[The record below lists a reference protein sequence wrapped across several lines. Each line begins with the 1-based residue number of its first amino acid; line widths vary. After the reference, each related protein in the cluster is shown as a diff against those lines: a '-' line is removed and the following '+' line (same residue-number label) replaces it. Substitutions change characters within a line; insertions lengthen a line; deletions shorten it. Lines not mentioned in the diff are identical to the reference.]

1 MSDLTRRETLGAL
14 AVAGVALAATRGECE
29 PVIAPVIAPAPA
41 YAGAHTVKPLPFD
54 PAALPGL
61 SERLLRSHH
70 ENNYGG
76 ALKRLNAIEQQLGAQ
91 AADAP
96 PFAWG
101 SLKREEA
108 IARNSVVLHELYFA
122 NLGGS
127 GAASG
132 SVESAIAAEYG
143 SLAAWESDFRRT
155 ALALGGG
162 AGWVVLGYDA
172 ASERVHDWWG
182 WDHLH
187 QAAATTPLLVLDMY
201 EHSYALD
208 YGANAKGYVDAFL
221 ANAQWGEVNR
231 RLAQTAK

>member
-1 MSDLTRRETLGAL
+1 MSDFTRREALGAL
-14 AVAGVALAATRGECE
+14 TLAGAALAASR
-29 PVIAPVIAPAPA
+29 VQADPAMTQARA
-41 YAGAHTVKPLPFD
+41 YAGAHAAKPLPFD
-54 PAALPGL
+54 PAKLPGL

-127 GAASG
+127 GAAG
-132 SVESAIAAEYG
+132 GIAEAMIAAEYG

-172 ASERVHDWWG
+172 ASGRVHDWWS

-187 QAAATTPLLVLDMY
+187 QAAATTPLLVLDLY

-208 YGANAKGYVDAFL
+208 YGANAKGYVDAFF
-221 ANAQWGEVNR
+221 ANVRWDEVNR
-231 RLAQTAK
+231 RLGAVLP

>member
-1 MSDLTRRETLGAL
+1 MSDLTRREALGAL
-14 AVAGVALAATRGECE
+14 ALTGLALAATRADAEAV
-29 PVIAPVIAPAPA
+29 PAPPPA
-41 YAGAHTVKPLPFD
+41 YAGAHVLKPLPFD
-54 PAALPGL
+54 PAKLPGL

-70 ENNYGG
+70 ENNYAG

-91 AADAP
+91 PVDAP

-108 IARNSVVLHELYFA
+108 IARNSVFQHELYFA

-127 GAASG
+127 GTAIG
-132 SVESAIAAEYG
+132 GVEAAIAAEYG

-162 AGWVVLGYDA
+162 SGWVVLGYDR
-172 ASERVHDWWG
+172 ASQRVHNWWS

-187 QAAATTPLLVLDMY
+187 QAAATAPLLVLDMY
-201 EHSYALD
+201 EHAYALD
-208 YGANAKGYVDAFL
+208 YGANAKSYVDAFF
-221 ANAQWGEVNR
+221 ANAHWGEANK
-231 RLAQTAK
+231 RLTRAAAGE

>member
-1 MSDLTRRETLGAL
+1 MSDLTRREALGAL
-14 AVAGVALAATRGECE
+14 AVAGAALAATRGVAE
-29 PVIAPVIAPAPA
+29 PAMTPAPA
-41 YAGAHTVKPLPFD
+41 YAGAHALKPLPFD
-54 PAALPGL
+54 PAKLAGL
-61 SERLLRSHH
+61 SERLLRSHY

-132 SVESAIAAEYG
+132 PVESAIAAEYG

-155 ALALGGG
+155 ALALSGG
-162 AGWVVLGYDA
+162 AGWVALGYDA
-172 ASERVHDWWG
+172 ASERVHNWWA

-208 YGANAKGYVDAFL
+208 YGANAKSYVDAFF
-221 ANAQWGEVNR
+221 ANVHWGEVNR
-231 RLAQTAK
+231 RLAWMRPAQG

>member
-1 MSDLTRRETLGAL
+1 MSDLTRREALGAL
-14 AVAGVALAATRGECE
+14 AVASAALATARAEA
-29 PVIAPVIAPAPA
+29 APVISPAPA
-41 YAGAHTVKPLPFD
+41 YAGAHALKPLPFD
-54 PAALPGL
+54 PAMLPGL

-76 ALKRLNAIEQQLGAQ
+76 ALKRLNAIEQQLGAL
-91 AADAP
+91 AAEAP

-108 IARNSVVLHELYFA
+108 LARNSVVLHELYFA

-127 GAASG
+127 GAARG
-132 SVESAIAAEYG
+132 AVEAAIAAEYG

-162 AGWVVLGYDA
+162 AGWVVLAYHA
-172 ASERVHDWWG
+172 ASERVHNWWS

-201 EHSYALD
+201 EHAYALD
-208 YGANAKGYVDAFL
+208 YGANAKSYVDAFFG
-221 ANAQWGEVNR
+221 NADWAEVNR
-231 RLAQTAK
+231 RLAAMRPAQG

>member
-1 MSDLTRRETLGAL
+1 MSELTRREALGVVA
-14 AVAGVALAATRGECE
+14 AAGVVLAATRSESE
-29 PVIAPVIAPAPA
+29 VVTPAAPA
-41 YAGAHTVKPLPFD
+41 YAGTHALKPLPFD
-54 PAALPGL
+54 ATKLSGL

-70 ENNYGG
+70 ENNYAG
-76 ALKRLNAIEQQLGAQ
+76 ALKRLNAIEQQLGALP
-91 AADAP
+91 ADAP

-122 NLGGS
+122 NLGASGTAS
-127 GAASG
+127 GAIEA
-132 SVESAIAAEYG
+132 AIAAEYG

-162 AGWVVLGYDA
+162 AGWVVLGFDA
-172 ASERVHDWWG
+172 ASQRVHNWWS

-187 QAAATTPLLVLDMY
+187 QAAATTPLLVLDLY

-208 YGANAKGYVDAFL
+208 YGADAKRYVDAFF
-221 ANAQWGEVNR
+221 ANVRWEEARR
-231 RLAQTAK
+231 RLAAVLGK

>member
-1 MSDLTRRETLGAL
+1 MAELNRRELLGA
-14 AVAGVALAATRGECE
+14 AALAALAAADASAADVTT
-29 PVIAPVIAPAPA
+29 AKA
-41 YAGAHTVKPLPFD
+41 YAGTHVMKPLGFD
-54 PAALPGL
+54 PAKLPGL

-76 ALKRLNAIEQQLGAQ
+76 ALKRLNAIEQQLGAL
-91 AADAP
+91 APDAP

-108 IARNSVVLHELYFA
+108 IARNSVVMHELYFA
-122 NLGGS
+122 NLGGG
-127 GAASG
+127 GAASAAI
-132 SVESAIAAEYG
+132 ESAVAAEYG

-162 AGWVVLGYDA
+162 AGWVVLGYDP
-172 ASERVHDWWG
+172 ASQRVHNWWS

-208 YGANAKGYVDAFL
+208 YGADAKRYVDAFF
-221 ANAQWGEVNR
+221 ANARWAEAET
-231 RLAQTAK
+231 RLAAAR

>member
-1 MSDLTRRETLGAL
+1 MSDLTRREAIGAL
-14 AVAGVALAATRGECE
+14 AVAGAALAATRGEAE
-29 PVIAPVIAPAPA
+29 PVRAPAPA

-122 NLGGS
+122 NLGSS

-132 SVESAIAAEYG
+132 GVEAAIAAQYG
-143 SLAAWESDFRRT
+143 SLASWESDFRRT

-172 ASERVHDWWG
+172 ASGRVHNWWA

-187 QAAATTPLLVLDMY
+187 QAAATMPLLVLDMY

-208 YGANAKGYVDAFL
+208 NGANAKSYVDAFF
-221 ANAQWGEVNR
+221 ANVQWGEVNR
-231 RLAQTAK
+231 RLAQARPAQG

>member
-1 MSDLTRRETLGAL
+1 VL
-14 AVAGVALAATRGECE
+14 
-29 PVIAPVIAPAPA
+29 
-41 YAGAHTVKPLPFD
+41 KPLPFD
-54 PAALPGL
+54 PAKLPGL
-61 SERLLRSHH
+61 SERMLRSHH
-70 ENNYGG
+70 ENNYAG

-127 GAASG
+127 GAASDG
-132 SVESAIAAEYG
+132 AEAAIAVEYG

-162 AGWVVLGYDA
+162 AGWVVLGYDR
-172 ASERVHDWWG
+172 ASGRVHNWWA

-208 YGANAKGYVDAFL
+208 YGANAKGYVDAFF
-221 ANAQWGEVNR
+221 ANVKWSEVNR
-231 RLAQTAK
+231 RLGEASASTDRTR

>member
-1 MSDLTRRETLGAL
+1 MPDLTRREALGAL
-14 AVAGVALAATRGECE
+14 AVAGAALAASRGEAE
-29 PVIAPVIAPAPA
+29 PPPTPVPA
-41 YAGAHTVKPLPFD
+41 YAGAHALKPLPFD
-54 PAALPGL
+54 PAKLPGL

-70 ENNYGG
+70 ENNYAG
-76 ALKRLNAIEQQLGAQ
+76 ALKRLNVIELQLGAQ

-122 NLGGS
+122 NLGRS

-132 SVESAIAAEYG
+132 AVEAALAAEYG

-162 AGWVVLGYDA
+162 AGWVVLAYHA
-172 ASERVHDWWG
+172 ASERVHNWWS

-208 YGANAKGYVDAFL
+208 YGANAKGYVDAFF
-221 ANAQWGEVNR
+221 ANAHWAEVSR
-231 RLAQTAK
+231 RLSRARPAQA

>member
-1 MSDLTRRETLGAL
+1 MPDLTRREVVGAI
-14 AVAGVALAATRGECE
+14 AIAGAALAAERGVAEAAQS
-29 PVIAPVIAPAPA
+29 APVRA
-41 YAGAHTVKPLPFD
+41 YAGAHQGKPLAFD
-54 PAALPGL
+54 PAKLPGL

-76 ALKRLNAIEQQLGAQ
+76 ALKRLNAIEQQLGAL

-122 NLGGS
+122 NLGGN
-127 GAASG
+127 GAARG
-132 SVESAIAAEYG
+132 TVETAIAAEYG

-162 AGWVVLGYDA
+162 SGWVVLGYDA
-172 ASERVHDWWG
+172 ASQRVHNWWS

-187 QAAATTPLLVLDMY
+187 QATGTVPLLVLDMY
-201 EHSYALD
+201 EHAYALD
-208 YGANAKGYVDAFL
+208 YGADAKRYVDAFF
-221 ANAQWGEVNR
+221 ANVRWDEVRR
-231 RLAQTAK
+231 RLAGAITV